1 MFALITLWCYIVLEV
16 SNGLYERGA
25 VSMGTQEFALDMYDE
40 LEVAVREE
48 RPIRLTFIGKA
59 EEQEVRRMWAEGEL
73 SL

>member
-1 MFALITLWCYIVLEV
+1 
-16 SNGLYERGA
+16 
-25 VSMGTQEFALDMYDE
+25 MGTQEFALDLYDE

-59 EEQEVRRMWAEGEL
+59 EEEEVRRMWAEGEL